1 MPGAAPVSRCRW
13 VNEHN
18 PLYVNYHDTE
28 WGVPCREDAYLYEML
43 VLESFVAGLS
53 WECVLNKRV
62 AFRAAFADFQVEKV
76 AQFAEKEVDAL
87 MQNTGII
94 RHRGKIKAA
103 ITNSRVFLH
112 IQAEFG
118 SFAAYVAAFVGAPS
132 LYEPYHERV
141 SSPVSDAI
149 SRDLKRRGMRFVGSV
164 TIYSWMQAVGL
175 IQAHGPECYLHA
187 MGQGNA
193 R

>member
-1 MPGAAPVSRCRW
+1 MQDATPRSRCRW

-18 PLYVNYHDTE
+18 PLYVHYHDTE
-28 WGVPCREDAYLYEML
+28 WGVPHREDAYLYEML
-43 VLESFVAGLS
+43 LLESFVAGLS
-53 WECVLNKRV
+53 WECVLNKRA

-76 AQFAEKEVDAL
+76 AQFAEKEVTAL

-94 RHRGKIKAA
+94 RHRGKIEAA

-118 SFAAYVAAFVGAPS
+118 SFAAYIAAFVGEHP
-132 LYEPYHERV
+132 LYEPYHKRV

-164 TIYSWMQAVGL
+164 TMYSWMQAVGVL
-175 IQAHGPECYLHA
+175 RAHGPECYLHVA
-187 MGQGNA
+187 GQGNVP
-193 R
+193 

>member
-1 MPGAAPVSRCRW
+1 MQDATPLSRCRW

-18 PLYVNYHDTE
+18 PLYVHYHDTE
-28 WGVPCREDAYLYEML
+28 WGVPHREDAYLYEML
-43 VLESFVAGLS
+43 LLESFVAGLS
-53 WECVLNKRV
+53 WECVLNKRA
-62 AFRAAFADFQVEKV
+62 AFCAAFADFQVEKV
-76 AQFAEKEVDAL
+76 AQFAEKEVTAL

-94 RHRGKIKAA
+94 RHRGKIEAA

-118 SFAAYVAAFVGAPS
+118 SFAAYIAAFVGEHP
-132 LYEPYHERV
+132 LYEPYHKRV

-164 TIYSWMQAVGL
+164 TMYSWMQAVGVL
-175 IQAHGPECYLHA
+175 RAHGPECYLHVA
-187 MGQGNA
+187 GQGNVP
-193 R
+193 

>member
-1 MPGAAPVSRCRW
+1 MPGAAPVTRCRW

-18 PLYVNYHDTE
+18 PLYVCYHDTE
-28 WGVPCREDAYLYEML
+28 WGVPYREDAYLYEML

-53 WECVLNKRV
+53 WECVLNKRA

-94 RHRGKIKAA
+94 RHRGKIEAA
-103 ITNSRVFLH
+103 ITNSRVFLQ

-118 SFAAYVAAFVGAPS
+118 SFAAYVAAFVGGEP
-132 LYEPYHERV
+132 LYEPYHERT

-164 TIYSWMQAVGL
+164 TMYSWMQAVGVL
-175 IQAHGPECYLHA
+175 RAHGPECYLHA
-187 MGQGNA
+187 AGQGNA
-193 R
+193 P

>member
-1 MPGAAPVSRCRW
+1 MQDAPPPSRCRW

-18 PLYVNYHDTE
+18 PLYVRYHDTE
-28 WGVPCREDAYLYEML
+28 WGVPSRDDAYLYEML

-53 WECVLNKRV
+53 WECVLNKRA

-76 AQFAEKEVDAL
+76 AQFDEKEVSTL
-87 MQNTGII
+87 MQNPGII
-94 RHRGKIKAA
+94 RHRGKIEAA
-103 ITNSRVFLH
+103 IANSRVFLQ
-112 IQAEFG
+112 IQAECG
-118 SFAAYVAAFVGAPS
+118 SFAGYIGSFVGGEP
-132 LYEPYHERV
+132 LYEPYQERT

-187 MGQGNA
+187 AGQGNA